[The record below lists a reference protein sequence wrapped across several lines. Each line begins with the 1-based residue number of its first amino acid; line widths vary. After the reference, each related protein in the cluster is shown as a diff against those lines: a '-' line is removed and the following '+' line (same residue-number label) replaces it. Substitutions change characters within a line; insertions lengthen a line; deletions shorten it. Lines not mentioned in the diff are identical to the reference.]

1 MSKQK
6 KIIAII
12 TIVVGLVLA
21 ALVFLLHLSDSAG
34 IDYITSSGNMFII
47 KLNNVSYYD
56 ISTYG
61 IDKGV
66 YTKSDY
72 ERLKN
77 IKLDFS
83 DEKTENSSTV
93 YYTDNPVLKHFLNEK
108 IVQKNFYSNNICFIT
123 STNDSQLFVKKNI
136 LLPQLQTE
144 NISKIVIVSVND
156 DISYTTADE
165 INEFVENID
174 SYLKKYENDLNYKEC
189 RIYYLNSDSNIYETI
204 TIETISNIR

>member
-12 TIVVGLVLA
+12 TVFVSLVLV
-21 ALVFLLHLSDSAG
+21 ALAFLFNLGGSSR
-34 IDYITSSGNMFII
+34 IDYITNSDNMFII
-47 KLNNVSYYD
+47 KLNNVPYYD

-93 YYTDNPVLKHFLNEK
+93 YYTDNPILKHFLNEK
-108 IVQKNFYSNNICFIT
+108 IVQKKFYGNNICFIT
-123 STNDSQLFVKKNI
+123 STNDLQLFVEKNM
-136 LLPQLQTE
+136 LLPQLQPE
-144 NISKIVIVSVND
+144 NISRIVISSVNG
-156 DISYTTADE
+156 DISYTTVDE
-165 INEFVENID
+165 INEFVGNID
-174 SYLKKYENDLNYKEC
+174 YYLKKYENDLNYKEC
-189 RIYYLNSDSNIYETI
+189 RIYYLNSDSNMYETI
-204 TIETISNIR
+204 TTETISNIR